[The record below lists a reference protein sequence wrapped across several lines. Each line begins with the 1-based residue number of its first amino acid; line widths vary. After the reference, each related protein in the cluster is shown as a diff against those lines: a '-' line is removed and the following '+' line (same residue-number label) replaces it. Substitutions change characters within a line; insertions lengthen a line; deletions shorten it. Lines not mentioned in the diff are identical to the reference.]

1 MKTIAATILTLT
13 IAVTGFAQGP
23 GGRGGTPPTS
33 EQMIERRIQMLTTL
47 LTLDATQQ
55 QQAKT
60 IFTNAATASQALREP
75 SRAAHDALQEAVKGG
90 ASDAQLDQLAAQV
103 GSLNGQAAAIHA
115 KSQSKF
121 RALLN
126 STQKEKLDSTEG
138 LRGPGGHG
146 GPGGF
151 GGRPPAF

>member
-1 MKTIAATILTLT
+1 MKTIAATILTLAL
-13 IAVTGFAQGP
+13 AVTTFAQGP
-23 GGRGGTPPTS
+23 GGRGGTPPTP

-47 LTLDATQQ
+47 LTLDTTQQ

-60 IFTNAATASQALREP
+60 IFTNGLTASQALREP
-75 SRAAHDALQEAVKGG
+75 SKAAHDALQAAVKGG
-90 ASDAQLDQLAAQV
+90 ASDGQLDQLAAQV

-126 STQKEKLDSTEG
+126 SAQKEKLDSTEG
-138 LRGPGGHG
+138 LRGPGGPR

-151 GGRPPAF
+151 GGRPPF